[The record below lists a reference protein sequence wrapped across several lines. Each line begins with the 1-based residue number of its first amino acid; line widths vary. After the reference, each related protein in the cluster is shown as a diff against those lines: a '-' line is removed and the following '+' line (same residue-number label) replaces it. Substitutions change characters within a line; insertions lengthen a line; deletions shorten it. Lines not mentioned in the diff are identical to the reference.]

1 MPGDSPNAR
10 QHVFDA
16 VVEFGAQQVL
26 ALFSLLAPGDI
37 AGQALDAH
45 KAAGRVEFR
54 SRGFLEPHLPA
65 VWANETKGER
75 GGRTVDAW
83 PVIVRLEAREV
94 VRMNPREELGGG
106 ESLLWAQPQ
115 DLASLVAAPRHPP
128 DRIALASPHP
138 PRAPRL
144 PP

>member
-75 GGRTVDAW
+75 GGGPVAPW
-83 PVIVRLEAREV
+83 PVFWRPEGREV
-94 VRMNPREELGGG
+94 GRV
-106 ESLLWAQPQ
+106 
-115 DLASLVAAPRHPP
+115 DL
-128 DRIALASPHP
+128 
-138 PRAPRL
+138 RAGLRG
-144 PP
+144 